1 MKRTFRTTV
10 LALATSG
17 LVVLGSAACSSEA
30 VVNAVSG
37 DSPQTSE
44 GNGEGNEA
52 AVVTEPRSGKLEFVA
67 PGEFMIDGEAF
78 FVSEETRILGG
89 HHACP
94 AEDGVDDDGFG
105 IVECD
110 LESLEAATQSGTD
123 VHARAE
129 VLETGNAESITEYDN
144 DSHQQPE
151 EPVDEGATGG
161 GEEYVVGEL
170 EYIAPGEYMID
181 GTAFFVSEDTV
192 IIGGVNACAGGVQ
205 DPDTG
210 DVACDF
216 DRFDATLAN
225 GTTIMAEVEIA
236 DGMAESI
243 TEF

>member
-1 MKRTFRTTV
+1 MKRNFRTTV

-17 LVVLGSAACSSEA
+17 LVVLGSAACSTGD
-30 VVNAVSG
+30 VIGAVSG
-37 DSPQTSE
+37 DSPQES
-44 GNGEGNEA
+44 EGNEA

-89 HHACP
+89 HNACP
-94 AEDGVDDDGFG
+94 AENGLDDNGFG
-105 IVECD
+105 VVDCD
-110 LESLEAATQSGTD
+110 LETLEAATQSGTD
-123 VHARAE
+123 VYARAE

-144 DSHQQPE
+144 DSHQEPE
-151 EPVDEGATGG
+151 EPADGGTDEGAAGG
-161 GEEYVVGEL
+161 AEEYVVGEL

-216 DRFDATLAN
+216 DEFDATLAN
-225 GTTIMAEVEIA
+225 GTTVMAEVEIA